1 MAFPTNPILNQIY
14 FDINGTFL
22 WNGSEWVII
31 GNPSFRNVFASGN
44 TATANIANDT
54 LFITS
59 NTLQI
64 NVNSI
69 SKTINFEVGNVAVEV
84 TNLENYIT
92 GVNATQNAEISYA
105 LTTANNAQ
113 NSIVVIQG
121 VDTTQNVLIASATS
135 LAQAAYNAANAAG
148 SSTLVQ
154 FAANTANS
162 ASANTI
168 YTQGVDLTQNT
179 NISYAIGLAQAAY
192 NQANTDYLNNLVFY
206 AADKANSASANTIY
220 TQGVNATQNTNI
232 TNLSTSLTNQITYQ
246 QNVDNVQN
254 NNITTTQSWI
264 TSNVA
269 IISGVDATQNTNI
282 SSAITLAQAAYNQA
296 NSGSSGT
303 INGTL
308 SVTENYTTIASNYDA
323 NEFITLNNQT
333 NITGLSFSST
343 DNRVLTV
350 GASNNGIFGTT
361 TPHMFIRTGGGALEF
376 QTGNIYVGSTAY
388 FGTNLYLSGTLYD
401 FQNNSYYI
409 KPSGTSNFS
418 IINSQQVVGSTGSGT
433 PNATFSIS
441 ARNGSSYIGLASYVG
456 AGSYNPIV
464 QTEDSL
470 LNFSSGT
477 SGQGSLVIAPWN
489 ANSSGIRIQN
499 TGATTIYGPDSAT
512 TFTLE
517 TTGGSLFW
525 QSFTNNQYLW
535 SSNAALYFGTLNN
548 YPLYLGTN
556 NGARLTIDSSG
567 NVGIGTLIPGY
578 SLDVNGYIRNNQ
590 EIISTGTGTGQFR
603 AIFGNYGVILRND
616 GTNFWILSTA
626 SGSQYGTWNSY
637 RPFEYNLTNGNVTIN
652 GNGSVTVS
660 DNLYT
665 TGSILNTGTYY
676 DGQNSAYYVKPSGT
690 SVLNNLTTTTTT
702 FNYST
707 IGYVSNISNSVW
719 TLGNQAWTGDGPAT
733 TLANSV
739 TGIIV
744 NATTA
749 NSQLFTFASGSGQ
762 LSIQLDG
769 SIFIGDSGTPYNP
782 LGLNASSDG
791 YLLVQSSAS
800 IGSNL
805 YINGN
810 HFVNGTIYDNSNTG
824 YYVKPSG
831 TTQLNIVLTGHYGG
845 AGIGNTYTGE
855 VVAYASMQGG
865 RTYVG
870 VDFNQYISLYQSV
883 FVNPGVSTNIPA
895 GYSGNGYWFGMGSGD
910 TSGRGFDL
918 LGTST
923 NQFFFRPRETGTW
936 NLVLTNNNYSS
947 YALPLSG
954 GTITGNLTVNGVV
967 YTNAGSNLQFGGSA
981 VSGFY
986 SDGTNESIRNANT
999 AGSLFLQGPNGAS
1012 TYAYMNPN
1020 VFVIAPNIY
1029 ADSTIYD
1036 NQNTSYYLKP
1046 SGTTILN
1053 SLTATTLNIPITS
1066 GYINVGTHG
1075 TIYDDGNFHIHSTTG
1090 TLWLNAADNTN
1101 SVNINAQ
1108 ANGNVILT
1116 NGVGYVSVNSG
1127 LNLTQGWRNTA
1138 SNTTS
1143 EISNDLS
1150 SYKALMLVGNSSGG
1164 GSRQVQVFDD
1174 LNITIGNFNL
1184 SGTYYDLTNTGY
1196 YVKPSSLSVINTLN
1210 SINGGSTSSS
1220 AINISN
1226 SNNYGG
1232 TGYAGMMTWTNT
1244 SSSATNPNKYWRIN
1258 STGDIEIVNSVY
1270 NAVILTIKD
1279 NGDFNVTGTSYAD
1292 NNFYVGGNEYLA
1304 GILYDNQN
1312 TSYYVKPSGTS
1323 VFSIIQVNSGQFMQI
1338 GGPATTG
1345 LYADSNSIALRA
1357 GNNGEVLVQSGSGSS
1372 TYALYTGSTTTFY
1385 GSAPPLILQNRADGA
1400 NFWQIGPDSSSN
1412 FTVYNQAQVGAYIPA
1427 GQQGWAAGSD
1437 IRLKTDLKPIS
1448 NAIRKIKQ
1456 LRTVTGRFKTDK
1468 KNVSRSFLIAQD
1480 VQKVF
1485 PEAVDVKDDEMKTLG
1500 IIYTDMIPLMIAA
1513 IKEQQKEIENLK
1525 QKINCLLNK

>member
-1 MAFPTNPILNQIY
+1 MAFPTNPIQNQIY

-31 GNPSFRNVFASGN
+31 GNPSFGNVFASGN

-121 VDTTQNVLIASATS
+121 VDTSQNVLIASATS

-168 YTQGVDLTQNT
+168 YTQGVDVTQNT

-220 TQGVNATQNTNI
+220 TQGVDATQNTNI

-308 SVTENYTTIASNYDA
+308 SVTENYTTIASNYDTDQ
-323 NEFITLNNQT
+323 FITLNNQT
-333 NITGLSFSST
+333 NITGLSFSPT

-361 TPHMFIRTGGGALEF
+361 TPHMFIRTGGGDLEF

-401 FQNNSYYI
+401 FQNNSYYL
-409 KPSGTSNFS
+409 KPSGTSILNALTVQGTF
-418 IINSQQVVGSTGSGT
+418 IGT
-433 PNATFSIS
+433 PLYYDTRSTNFNPYTYPGIS
-441 ARNGSSYIGLASYVG
+441 YHLKNNGIDGLSDGGTYHGTLNLQQWTDPSGGAQHQIAFTDNGHIWHRIASNTTTWQNWNEVLDSSNYSSYVLPGTGGTISGNLTVTGNEYLTGTFYDNQNTSYYLKPSSLSQLYQLNIISGFGPTSQRNLYLQNQNSWMGFQSNTTV
-456 AGSYNPIV
+456 GSYNSLV
-464 QTEDSL
+464 QEYDSSII
-470 LNFSSGT
+470 FSNGIQ
-477 SGQGSLVIAPWN
+477 GQGALTISPWSLNTA
-489 ANSSGIRIQN
+489 GIRIQN
-499 TGATTIYGPDSAT
+499 TGSTTIYGPDSAT
-512 TFTLE
+512 VFTLE
-517 TTGGSLFW
+517 TSGGSLFW

-535 SSNAALYFGTLNN
+535 SSNAALTFGTFNN

-567 NVGIGTLIPGY
+567 NVGIGTLTPGY

-603 AIFGNYGVILRND
+603 AIFGNYGVIFRND

-637 RPFEYNLTNGNVTIN
+637 RPFQYNLTTGNVVIS
-652 GNGSVTVS
+652 GNGSVSVT
-660 DNLYT
+660 DNLY
-665 TGSILNTGTYY
+665 
-676 DGQNSAYYVKPSGT
+676 
-690 SVLNNLTTTTTT
+690 
-702 FNYST
+702 
-707 IGYVSNISNSVW
+707 VS
-719 TLGNQAWTGDGPAT
+719 
-733 TLANSV
+733 
-739 TGIIV
+739 
-744 NATTA
+744 
-749 NSQLFTFASGSGQ
+749 
-762 LSIQLDG
+762 
-769 SIFIGDSGTPYNP
+769 
-782 LGLNASSDG
+782 
-791 YLLVQSSAS
+791 
-800 IGSNL
+800 
-805 YINGN
+805 
-810 HFVNGTIYDNSNTG
+810 GTIYDNSNTS
-824 YYVKPSG
+824 YYVKPSSLSVIN
-831 TTQLNIVLTGHYGG
+831 TLNSINGG
-845 AGIGNTYTGE
+845 SGSQSAIN
-855 VVAYASMQGG
+855 
-865 RTYVG
+865 
-870 VDFNQYISLYQSV
+870 IS
-883 FVNPGVSTNIPA
+883 N
-895 GYSGNGYWFGMGSGD
+895 GNGY
-910 TSGRGFDL
+910 
-918 LGTST
+918 
-923 NQFFFRPRETGTW
+923 
-936 NLVLTNNNYSS
+936 
-947 YALPLSG
+947 G
-954 GTITGNLTVNGVV
+954 GTGWAGIMSWTNTGASNPNKFWRMNPTGGIELINNAYTATILSIQDNGDFNVTGSIT
-967 YTNAGSNLQFGGSA
+967 TNAGSSLQFGGGA
-981 VSGFY
+981 VAGFY
-986 SDGTNESIRNANT
+986 SDGTNEAIRNANT
-999 AGSLFLQGPNGAS
+999 SGALFLQGPNGGT
-1012 TYAYMNPN
+1012 TYMYMNSSSITIPLS
-1020 VFVIAPNIY
+1020 IY
-1029 ADSTIYD
+1029 NSGTFYD

-1053 SLTATTLNIPITS
+1053 SLTATTLDIPITS

-1075 TIYDDGNFHIHSTTG
+1075 TLHDDGNFHIHSTTG
-1090 TLWLNAADNTN
+1090 GLWLNAADNTD

-1138 SNTTS
+1138 GATTS

-1150 SYKALMLVGNSSGG
+1150 SYKALMLVGNSSAG
-1164 GSRQVQVFDD
+1164 GSRQVQVYDD
-1174 LNITIGNFNL
+1174 LNVTSGNFNL
-1184 SGTYYDLTNTGY
+1184 SGTYYDLSNTGY
-1196 YVKPSSLSVINTLN
+1196 YVKPSGTTNINNVKVNGNLIFGDGTEINSFNSLGFRNRIINGDMRISQRGSGPFTSGYSLDRWNMIYNVNSKYNVQQKYGIGLSYFPADLLITSLSAYTVAAGDVSGIIQSIEGTNIADLGWGTSAAKTMTLSFWAKCSLTGQFGGSITNSSASVAPTRTLPFSYNISTAGVWQKFVINIPGDTT
-1210 SINGGSTSSS
+1210 GSWASNTYPG
-1220 AINISN
+1220 ISVMF
-1226 SNNYGG
+1226 STG
-1232 TGYAGMMTWTNT
+1232 TGSSGQGTPGVWSSTAYYDATGSVSLIGTNGATLEITGVQFEEGTVATPFELRSYVQELSLCRRYFFTDVGVFSQFSIATGANQYAGQTVSFPVSMR
-1244 SSSATNPNKYWRIN
+1244 AIP
-1258 STGDIEIVNSVY
+1258 
-1270 NAVILTIKD
+1270 
-1279 NGDFNVTGTSYAD
+1279 
-1292 NNFYVGGNEYLA
+1292 
-1304 GILYDNQN
+1304 
-1312 TSYYVKPSGTS
+1312 
-1323 VFSIIQVNSGQFMQI
+1323 
-1338 GGPATTG
+1338 
-1345 LYADSNSIALRA
+1345 SIAF
-1357 GNNGEVLVQSGSGSS
+1357 S
-1372 TYALYTGSTTTFY
+1372 
-1385 GSAPPLILQNRADGA
+1385 
-1400 NFWQIGPDSSSN
+1400 
-1412 FTVYNQAQVGAYIPA
+1412 
-1427 GQQGWAAGSD
+1427 
-1437 IRLKTDLKPIS
+1437 
-1448 NAIRKIKQ
+1448 
-1456 LRTVTGRFKTDK
+1456 
-1468 KNVSRSFLIAQD
+1468 
-1480 VQKVF
+1480 
-1485 PEAVDVKDDEMKTLG
+1485 G
-1500 IIYTDMIPLMIAA
+1500 IIYTNSTGLAPQYVTQDHYAFNFYSTGAA
-1513 IKEQQKEIENLK
+1513 GGYVTFNITANAEL
-1525 QKINCLLNK
+1525 